1 MATYMSSSLHGQG
14 ILGEK
19 LVGGGQKRFRI
30 DNVDSD
36 GMCYLTLEAT
46 GSNFNFND
54 STLGGQINL
63 SGSFCCYTGGV
74 IEKTLIGGEAPVN
87 GFLPNKVLTLPS
99 SAVTATS
106 AGTTSPIATSTTGT
120 GTGATVIVTSDG
132 VNITSVI
139 ISGVG
144 SGGVYAVGETIR
156 VLKTDMDAD
165 GSIGVVGDSLI
176 ITITS
181 DDIIEAKG
189 TNWPGAYKWS
199 VGANAQGEVRFTPQ
213 SDIDANTYYIRGTG
227 AFNLEII

>member
-1 MATYMSSSLHGQG
+1 MATYMSSSLQGQG
-14 ILGEK
+14 ILGEA
-19 LVGGGQKRFRI
+19 LTGGVSRVFRI
-30 DNVDSD
+30 VDVNSE

-54 STLGGQINL
+54 TTQGGQSSL
-63 SGSFCCYTGGV
+63 SGSFIGWKGGV

-99 SAVTATS
+99 SAVAATS
-106 AGTTSPIATSTTGT
+106 AGTTGQLTTTSTGT

-132 VNITSVI
+132 VNITSAI

-144 SGGVYAVGETIR
+144 SGGVYAVGEKLI
-156 VLKTDMDAD
+156 VAKGAMS
-165 GSIGVVGDSLI
+165 SINALDDLV

-199 VGANAQGEVRFTPQ
+199 VGIKGSGELRYNPQ
-213 SDIDANTYYIRGTG
+213 NNVNVDTYYIRGTG
-227 AFNLEII
+227 AFNLVIV